1 MRPGR
6 VFLLAA
12 AAVAAAGALEALLAP
27 DAPTVAGPTP
37 LVGPDGPM
45 NARPIGGW
53 CPSPPAAF
61 RPCDGGPD
69 SVRIRAAAPADAA
82 LLSPDAGP
90 AAPWRRDGWAARA
103 AALGIPPD
111 LGDAPDADLATE
123 ALAAARHL
131 PASSF
136 LAAVPA
142 GGVPGLRRAT
152 LDVARPDSGPTPW
165 RLLLVETRLHA
176 GRAWTLQ
183 AEVWSQDPPDA
194 ARLQRARQGIEAAIA
209 GIEAPPA
216 PDPARLLWAQVA
228 QPDGPEAGAGRAHP
242 RGSGWRLDG
251 PLPDAP
257 DAERLAEEAAPLRR
271 EIEAAAMAG
280 MAHDGL
286 VLAFAHAA
294 VRAAL
299 GPPVPAWAPAPAAC
313 GRGLALGEGRHACLL
328 PDGRMAMAQDL
339 HDGGRDVRPL
349 ARADDLSAHAR
360 PAPEPR

>member
-1 MRPGR
+1 MRPSQ

-12 AAVAAAGALEALLAP
+12 AAVAAAGALEALLAR
-27 DAPTVAGPTP
+27 DAPSVASSTP

-61 RPCDGGPD
+61 RPCNGGPD
-69 SVRIRAAAPADAA
+69 TVRIRAAAPADAA
-82 LLSPDAGP
+82 LLSPNAGP
-90 AAPWRRDGWAARA
+90 ATPWHRDGWAARA
-103 AALGIPPD
+103 AALGIPPN

-152 LDVARPDSGPTPW
+152 LDVARPDSGPAPW

-183 AEVWSQDPPDA
+183 AEVWSRDPPE
-194 ARLQRARQGIEAAIA
+194 RTHLQRARQGIDAAIS

-228 QPDGPEAGAGRAHP
+228 QPDGPETGAGRAHP
-242 RGSGWRLDG
+242 HGSGWRLDG
-251 PLPDAP
+251 PLPNAP
-257 DAERLAEEAAPLRR
+257 DAERLAEEAAPLRP
-271 EIEAAAMAG
+271 EIEAAVEAG
-280 MAHDGL
+280 LAQDEL

-294 VRAAL
+294 VRAVF
-299 GPPVPAWAPAPAAC
+299 GPPVPVWPPAAAAC
-313 GRGLALGEGRHACLL
+313 GRGLALGGGRHACLL
-328 PDGRMAMAQDL
+328 PDGRMALAQDL
-339 HDGGRDVRPL
+339 PDGGREVRPL
-349 ARADDLSAHAR
+349 ARADDLSAHGHPAR
-360 PAPEPR
+360 EPR